1 MSEQKIKE
9 EILKD
14 ARAKADKILAKARST
29 EEAIL
34 LGAKNKALDYYNTA
48 IAEAQTRAEQEKK
61 RIFGNLPL
69 EEQRIVRRARENV
82 IEKAIQEAL
91 QIISLGE
98 KFDYPASLKLLIMEG
113 ALALG
118 EDVIICRIRKE
129 DQQILSEAFV
139 KSIQDEISTQSHNK
153 AKIRIVVDE
162 GQRRAGVILES
173 ADSRKVFDNTY
184 HARFKRMKDEIR
196 LKIAELLNLL

>member
-34 LGAKNKALDYYNTA
+34 LGAKNEALDYYNAA

>member
-1 MSEQKIKE
+1 
-9 EILKD
+9 
-14 ARAKADKILAKARST
+14 
-29 EEAIL
+29 
-34 LGAKNKALDYYNTA
+34 
-48 IAEAQTRAEQEKK
+48 
-61 RIFGNLPL
+61 
-69 EEQRIVRRARENV
+69 
-82 IEKAIQEAL
+82 
-91 QIISLGE
+91 
-98 KFDYPASLKLLIMEG
+98 
-113 ALALG
+113 
-118 EDVIICRIRKE
+118 VIICRIRKE